1 MLIWTEWWFWMS
13 AALALATLEVLV
25 PSFIS
30 LGFAIGAFVMGVLA
44 LLGVTFSLPLTLV
57 VFAVA
62 SLIAYIGM
70 RYFFALPKGQ
80 VKHWDRD
87 INE

>member
-1 MLIWTEWWFWMS
+1 MPIWTEWWFWMA
-13 AALALATLEVLV
+13 AALALATLEVLI

-30 LGFAIGAFVMGVLA
+30 LGFAIGAAVMG
-44 LLGVTFSLPLTLV
+44 LLTLVGITFTLPITLV

-80 VKHWDRD
+80 VKHWDTD

>member
-70 RYFFALPKGQ
+70 RHFFALPKGQ

>member
-1 MLIWTEWWFWMS
+1 MPIWTEWWFWMS

-30 LGFAIGAFVMGVLA
+30 LGFAIGAFVLGGLT
-44 LLGVTFSLPLTLV
+44 LIGVTFTFPITMV

>member
-1 MLIWTEWWFWMS
+1 MPIWTEWWFWMS

-30 LGFAIGAFVMGVLA
+30 LGFAIGAAVMGLLA
-44 LLGVTFSLPLTLV
+44 LIGLSFTGPITLV
-57 VFAVA
+57 VFAFA
-62 SLIAYIGM
+62 SLLAYIGM

-87 INE
+87 IND

>member
-1 MLIWTEWWFWMS
+1 MPIWTEWWFWMS

-30 LGFAIGAFVMGVLA
+30 LGFAIGAALMGVLT
-44 LLGVTFSLPLTLV
+44 LIGLTFTGPITLV
-57 VFAVA
+57 VFAFA
-62 SLIAYIGM
+62 SLLAYIGM

-87 INE
+87 IND

>member
-1 MLIWTEWWFWMS
+1 MA
-13 AALALATLEVLV
+13 AALALATLEVLI

-30 LGFAIGAFVMGVLA
+30 LGFAIGAAVMG
-44 LLGVTFSLPLTLV
+44 LLTLVGITFTLPITLV

-80 VKHWDRD
+80 VKHWDTD